1 MKTIEFKS
9 TKGGKFEINLPKNYK
24 QIKLPSLKKWVS
36 ALEGGKYRQ
45 CTSTL
50 CSPDNKKLTY
60 CCLGVL
66 SKAQGRL
73 NKIDRI
79 FKDRPSFEDG
89 PSTRET
95 GGLDVSNPLY
105 GILNH
110 RGAFPKGVKVTTD
123 SSCLEATD
131 LVDCNDGL
139 YLSFKDIAKI
149 IKTLYKA

>member
-9 TKGGKFEINLPKNYK
+9 TKGGKFEIYLPKNYK

-50 CSPDNKKLTY
+50 CSTDNKKLAY

-73 NKIDRI
+73 NKIDR
-79 FKDRPSFEDG
+79 FFEDG
-89 PSTRET
+89 PGTRET
-95 GGLDVSNPLY
+95 GGLDVLNPLY

-131 LVDCNDGL
+131 LVDCNDVL

>member
-9 TKGGKFEINLPKNYK
+9 TKGGKFEIKLPKNYK

-45 CTSTL
+45 CTGAL
-50 CSPDNKKLTY
+50 CSPHNKKLAY

-66 SKAQGRL
+66 SKVQGRL
-73 NKIDRI
+73 IKTSNE
-79 FKDRPSFEDG
+79 FEDG
-89 PSTRET
+89 LYTREI
-95 GGLDVSNPLY
+95 GGLARSNPLY
-105 GILNH
+105 DILTH
-110 RGAFPKGVKVTTD
+110 SGSFPKGVKVTTD
-123 SSCLEATD
+123 HSCFEAND
-131 LVDCNDGL
+131 LVECNDDL